1 MEGMREM
8 KLENLVAGII
18 ALAAG
23 VFLLLYTFS
32 SVARTNYRAGW
43 DARNGDIQNI
53 HRVEVDLLPSADID
67 GATDLIVAWR
77 TRITLRTGEVI
88 EYTTP
93 GIGPVTN
100 AVAHIPDITDAEVIP

>member
-1 MEGMREM
+1 MEGIREI
-8 KLENLVAGII
+8 KSERYVAGII

-53 HRVEVDLLPSADID
+53 HRVEVDLLLGEIADLSLFLKIFTESPHLLSD
-67 GATDLIVAWR
+67 SYIV
-77 TRITLRTGEVI
+77 VI
-88 EYTTP
+88 F
-93 GIGPVTN
+93 
-100 AVAHIPDITDAEVIP
+100 VIIHNR